1 MRLRIVTAVLAVLA
15 LSACTAP
22 GEQHLIDKEKPTK
35 APATSTPTVAQRAPL
50 RPAMQRSAVGAEAQ
64 VRYALEVIEYARATG
79 NTEDLLGLSREG
91 CIPCADAYDL
101 IRADDVASI
110 ATETVVSDSTTLEGE
125 FAQTDTVVAAGSA
138 NRPRSWRLLWD
149 GEGWE
154 YRSLTGILPTE

>member
-1 MRLRIVTAVLAVLA
+1 MRLRVVTAVLAVLA
-15 LSACTAP
+15 LGACAAP
-22 GEQHLIDKEKPTK
+22 GEQHLVDKEKPTS
-35 APATSTPTVAQRAPL
+35 APTTATPPVDERAPL

-79 NTEDLLGLSREG
+79 ETDDLLELSREG

-101 IRADDVASI
+101 IRADDVTSI
-110 ATETVVSDSTTLEGE
+110 VTETVVSDSTTLEGE
-125 FAQTDTVVAAGSA
+125 FAQTDTVVATGSTD
-138 NRPRSWRLLWD
+138 RQRSWRLLWD